1 MSGRLRDYGSPHTTQ
16 SHPSSHTNRI
26 LCMSLRVHV
35 PPDPTSH
42 RAYRAQCYTVRQ
54 VFTERESAGGES
66 GAGSLAITPDHTGAP
81 RERAQ

>member
-16 SHPSSHTNRI
+16 LHPSSHTNRI
-26 LCMSLRVHV
+26 RVYEHACPCTPGSDV
-35 PPDPTSH
+35 
-42 RAYRAQCYTVRQ
+42 AYRAQCYTVRQ